1 VYHDEERA
9 RGRLDAGDRLVSM
22 PGDSALA
29 MGSRREID
37 RMDSTGMGEGMGLH
51 LQLWKQLVAR
61 AARKGIRYEDA
72 QELASK
78 TFEKAIE
85 TYDPTRGPFAPLC
98 RTIHANLVKN
108 YWRDRKPHDPL
119 DPDDDRHANN
129 PDFLEDLI
137 TGEVAKMM
145 RAIGDKILAVLEPEE
160 QAFFLTL
167 AEVMGVAEK
176 AAVSEAARRLG
187 LEPLVGWNIFRR
199 IQRKARPFTG
209 EFESV
214 EAAPSGPWEELRSNL
229 PDESETYELRPM
241 RSMSMPQSRSMELSA
256 FDRLGALGLTSL
268 LFLASACADAGFERF
283 ASSLSAEQRARL
295 AAVAG

>member
-1 VYHDEERA
+1 MMKSGHAE
-9 RGRLDAGDRLVSM
+9 G
-22 PGDSALA
+22 SAWA
-29 MGSRREID
+29 SGNEWETD
-37 RMDSTGMGEGMGLH
+37 RMDSAGMGQGLDPH
-51 LQLWKQLVAR
+51 LPLWKHLVAR
-61 AARKGIRYEDA
+61 AARKGIRFEDA

-85 TYDPTRGPFAPLC
+85 TYDATRGPFAPLC
-98 RTIHANLVKN
+98 RTIHANLAKN
-108 YWRDRKPHDPL
+108 YWRDRKPHDAL
-119 DPDDDRHANN
+119 DPDDDRHANT

-137 TGEVAKMM
+137 TSEVAEMM
-145 RAIGDKILAVLEPEE
+145 RAIGEKILAALEPEE

-214 EAAPSGPWEELRSNL
+214 EAAPPSGPCEELRSSP

-241 RSMSMPQSRSMELSA
+241 RSMSMPQSRSIELSA
-256 FDRLGALGLTSL
+256 FDRLDAFGLTPL

-283 ASSLSAEQRARL
+283 ASSLTAEQRTRL

>member
-1 VYHDEERA
+1 
-9 RGRLDAGDRLVSM
+9 
-22 PGDSALA
+22 
-29 MGSRREID
+29 
-37 RMDSTGMGEGMGLH
+37 MDSTGMGEGMDLH
-51 LQLWKQLVAR
+51 LPLWRHLVAR
-61 AARKGIRYEDA
+61 AAHKGIRYEDA
-72 QELASK
+72 QDLASR

-85 TYDPTRGPFAPLC
+85 TYDPARGSFDPFC
-98 RTIHANLVKN
+98 RTIHSNLMKN
-108 YWRDRKPHDPL
+108 YWRDRKQHEPL
-119 DPDDDRHANN
+119 DPDDDRHASTG
-129 PDFLEDLI
+129 DFLEDML

-209 EFESV
+209 EFESAAIEDTV
-214 EAAPSGPWEELRSNL
+214 CRSAVAYADTWDEDAVPFEAPGAPSAPAPPPSLDEEA
-229 PDESETYELRPM
+229 P
-241 RSMSMPQSRSMELSA
+241 LSA
-256 FDRLGALGLTSL
+256 PVWRRAFGLSPL

-283 ASSLSAEQRARL
+283 ASSLTAEQRARL
-295 AAVAG
+295 AAAAR